1 MELLAPAGN
10 YEKFLTALHFGADAV
25 YLAGNRFG
33 LRAFAGNFSDEEIK
47 NAVALA
53 HSLKKKVYVTLNI
66 IAHDADFEGL
76 KEYLLF
82 LQNEAKVD
90 AVIVADIGIMQF
102 VRINAPLLDIH
113 LSTQANIINSYSANF
128 FAELGVKRLILAREL
143 SLKEIA
149 NIRKNLSPK
158 VEIEVFVHG
167 AMCMAYS
174 GRCLLSNY
182 LTGRD
187 SNHGECVQACRW
199 KYYVREVSREDEL
212 EVEEDEKGSYIFNSR
227 DLNMLPYLKEL
238 KDAGVDSIKI
248 EGRMKSSFYVATV
261 VNAYRMAL
269 DILPKKPTEEIC
281 EELMKASH
289 RRYTTGF
296 YFDET
301 NRQYQED
308 STPVQNSEFVAL
320 VTSDGDGKTVEVEMR
335 NKFSVG
341 DTLEILSP
349 NKKIFNKKIKVEK
362 IISSEGETVDS
373 AKKVQ
378 EKVVINCP
386 YLLKK
391 GDILRR

>member
-10 YEKFLTALHFGADAV
+10 FEKFLTALHFGADAV

-33 LRAFAGNFSDEEIK
+33 LRAFAGNFSDEEMQE
-47 NAVALA
+47 AVKIA
-53 HSLKKKVYVTLNI
+53 HSCGKKVYITLNI
-66 IAHDADFEGL
+66 IAKDEDFDGL
-76 KEYLLF
+76 KEYLKF
-82 LQNEAKVD
+82 LQNIKVD
-90 AVIVADIGIMQF
+90 AVIVADIGVMEF
-102 VRINAPLLDIH
+102 VRKYAPKIDIH
-113 LSTQANIINSYSANF
+113 ISTQANIINSYTAKF
-128 FAELGVKRLILAREL
+128 FADLGVKRLILAREL
-143 SLKEIA
+143 SLEQIK
-149 NIRKNLSPK
+149 NLRKNLPK
-158 VEIEVFVHG
+158 EVEIEVFVHG

-199 KYYVREVSREDEL
+199 KYYVREVSRDDEL
-212 EVEEDEKGSYIFNSR
+212 EVQEDEKGSYIFNSK
-227 DLNMLPYLKEL
+227 DLNMLSHLQEL

-248 EGRMKSSFYVATV
+248 EGRMKSSYYVATV

-269 DILPKKPTEEIC
+269 DMLPKKPTEEL
-281 EELMKASH
+281 EKELLKASH

-296 YFDET
+296 YFDEE
-301 NRQYQED
+301 NRQFQED
-308 STPVQNSEFVAL
+308 SMPVQDSEFVAIA
-320 VTSDGDGKTVEVEMR
+320 VEDAKNGKVKLEMR

-349 NKKIFNKKIKVEK
+349 KKDCFNKNVTIKEIIDSTGEK
-362 IISSEGETVDS
+362 IES

-378 EKVVINCP
+378 EIVEINMVYP
-386 YLLKK
+386 ILK